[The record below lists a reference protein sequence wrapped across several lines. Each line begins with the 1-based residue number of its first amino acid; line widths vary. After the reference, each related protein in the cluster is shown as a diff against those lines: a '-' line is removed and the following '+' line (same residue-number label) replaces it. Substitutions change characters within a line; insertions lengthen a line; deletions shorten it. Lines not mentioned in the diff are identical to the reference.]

1 MTFPDSN
8 LPPSAQ
14 PWAKEV
20 QDQISTIN
28 SELAIAKINN
38 GARDAQIRANYQT
51 TGVTQNA
58 LEETLTYLRGLSFRY
73 ATFESNAVWRRQSA
87 NISETLIS
95 GTEFY
100 INLERRPK
108 AASAF
113 ITVTC
118 DVDLACEAAP
128 AESLMSQIVSQYI
141 YIQSYQGTTGNPW
154 GAAHTTTNVADG
166 KYSGPTSIGYMIAKS
181 NTKSGIR
188 TNDPDTYLLGGSNIT
203 TTAGVYLNPA
213 YAYRITTRL
222 TRYTANPDG
231 ENAALYSGNIS
242 PQSMT
247 IQIMP

>member
-14 PWAKEV
+14 PWAQEV
-20 QDQISTIN
+20 QDQIDSIN
-28 SELAIAKINN
+28 AELSAVKIND

-73 ATFESNAVWRRQSA
+73 ATFESNANWVNQTAS
-87 NISETLIS
+87 TTDTTIS

-118 DVDLACEAAP
+118 DVDLSCKNGVAD
-128 AESLMSQIVSQYI
+128 SLMSQIVSQYI
-141 YIQSYQGTTGNPW
+141 YIQSYAGTTGNPW
-154 GAAHTTTNVADG
+154 GGAHGSTNVATG
-166 KYSGPTSIGYMIAKS
+166 QYSNYLLAKS
-181 NTKSGIR
+181 NTKSGIK
-188 TNDPDTYLLGGSNIT
+188 TSDANTFLLGGSNIT

-213 YAYRITTRL
+213 YAYRVTTRL
-222 TRYTANPDG
+222 SKYTAPSATG
-231 ENAALYSGNIS
+231 TSGSDTARYGGNVS